1 MILHKKNRP
10 NKEITVVNI
19 YIPNIGVKLTNVKG
33 EIDSNTIIVEDFN
46 TPLSPMDRSSKQR
59 INKET
64 QTLNEILD
72 RSDQI
77 SRSVMSNSLQPHE
90 SQHARPPCP

>member
-46 TPLSPMDRSSKQR
+46 TPPTSMDRSSRQKNQ
-59 INKET
+59 
-64 QTLNEILD
+64 
-72 RSDQI
+72 
-77 SRSVMSNSLQPHE
+77 
-90 SQHARPPCP
+90 

>member
-1 MILHKKNRP
+1 MLLPKKNRP

-46 TPLSPMDRSSKQR
+46 TQIIPMDRSSKQR
-59 INKET
+59 ISNKIE
-64 QTLNEILD
+64 TLN
-72 RSDQI
+72 
-77 SRSVMSNSLQPHE
+77 
-90 SQHARPPCP
+90 